1 MSLET
6 DNREPSRY
14 LNGEGCHAP
23 SANSCQAAQHLGGV
37 SEGDRTGRADR
48 VSRENSRGASATQPA
63 AQGGNPTEPAKA
75 AGVVGV
81 LRSSV
86 DPSEGKTDGERRRG
100 TWVNVRGHSEGR
112 DDGRAEA
119 ETLFARI
126 TTPTKVQK
134 LQRALYRK
142 AKAEPGYRFYSLYGE
157 LLRRDVI
164 ETAMSAVASNAG
176 AAGVDGQECS
186 AYTRS
191 DAAWTQWR
199 DTLLEELRTKTYRAS
214 PVRRVRIPKG
224 DGKTRPLG
232 IPTVKDRVVQ
242 TAVAL
247 LLLPVWEADSH
258 PQSYAYRP
266 KRNAHQAMDTIKSAL
281 LSGRTEVIDAD
292 LSGYFDSIPHRE
304 LLRLV
309 ARRVSDGRI
318 LALIKAWLRAPIVER
333 DPNTGRLTST
343 GNRRG
348 TPQGGVISPLLA
360 NLYLNRLDWQVNDR
374 CELRPVLV
382 RYADDFVILSR
393 PGQGAEL
400 MGRLKR
406 WLETHDLT
414 LNETKTRLLDVR
426 QEGFK
431 FLGFG
436 VSWRKGKSGRSYPH
450 VEPHPKSQTKLRDK
464 LREKLNHWT
473 LWRSADEV
481 IPEVNRLLK
490 GWGGYFHYANSTR
503 VFDRLNQYA
512 ALRVQRWLW
521 RKSGCTKAL
530 WATNPR
536 EVLQERY
543 GLYRLPTT
551 AAWTRARA

>member
-14 LNGEGCHAP
+14 LNGEGCHEP
-23 SANSCQAAQHLGGV
+23 SSNSCPAAQHLGGV

-48 VSRENSRGASATQPA
+48 VSRENSSGASETQPA
-63 AQGGNPTEPAKA
+63 EQGGNTTEPVKA

-86 DPSEGKTDGERRRG
+86 DPSESKTDGERRRG
-100 TWVNVRGHSEGR
+100 TWVKVRGHGEGA
-112 DDGRAEA
+112 DDGRAA
-119 ETLFARI
+119 METLFDGI
-126 TTPTKVQK
+126 TTPPKVQK

-142 AKAEPGYRFYSLYGE
+142 AKAAPGYRFYSLYGE

-164 ETAMSAVASNAG
+164 ETAMRAVANNDG

-191 DAAWTQWR
+191 DEAWQQWR
-199 DTLLEELRTKTYRAS
+199 DNLIEELRNKTYRVS

-242 TAVAL
+242 TAVAV
-247 LLLPVWEADSH
+247 LLLPVWEVDSH

-266 KRNAHQAMDTIKSAL
+266 KRNAQQAMDAISKAL
-281 LSGRTEVIDAD
+281 RSGRTEVIDAD
-292 LSGYFDSIPHRE
+292 LSGYFDSIPHGE
-304 LLRLV
+304 LTRLV
-309 ARRVSDGRI
+309 ARRVSDGGI

-333 DPNTGRLTST
+333 APDTGRPTIT

-360 NLYLNRLDWQVNDR
+360 NLYLNRLDKQVNDR
-374 CELRPVLV
+374 CEKRPVLV
-382 RYADDFVILSR
+382 RYADDFVILTR

-400 MGRLKR
+400 LVRLKR
-406 WLETHDLT
+406 WLEAHGLT

-431 FLGFG
+431 FLGYG
-436 VSWRKGKSGRSYPH
+436 VNWRRGKSGWNYPH
-450 VEPHPKSQTKLRDK
+450 IEPHPKSQQKLRDK

-473 LWRSADEV
+473 QWRAAEEV
-481 IPEVNRLLK
+481 IPEVNRMLK
-490 GWGGYFHYANSTR
+490 GWGGYFHYGNSTR
-503 VFDRLNQYA
+503 VFDRINQYA
-512 ALRVQRWLW
+512 AMRVQRWLW
-521 RKSGCTKAL
+521 RKGGCTKAL
-530 WATNPR
+530 WRNPR
-536 EVLQERY
+536 EVLKERN
-543 GLYRLPTT
+543 GLYRLPTW
-551 AAWTRARA
+551 AAWKPVMA